1 MTESTDRLRGSLRLE
16 IVVPVHNEQAT
27 LDRSIRTLHDALT
40 DMFDETWLITIAD
53 NASTDATR
61 VISDKLSLDLANV
74 QVVHLTQRGRGRA
87 LKQTWLA
94 SEAEVVAYL
103 DEDLSTDLRAL
114 PPLVAPLLSGHSDV
128 AIGTRLSPNSR
139 VVRGPKREFISRG
152 YNFLLRRYLG
162 VSFSDAQC
170 GFKAMRHEAAEQVLP
185 YVQDTNWFFDTELLV
200 IAERAGMRIH
210 EVPVD
215 WVDDSHSSVD
225 ITGTA
230 MEDLRGMVRV
240 GHSIATG
247 RIPLE
252 RIYAELGR
260 HPLEAPRKP
269 SFFGQVVRFGA
280 VGVASTAV
288 YALLYLLLQ
297 LVMPGQLA
305 NFLALLI
312 TAIGNTTAN
321 RRFTF
326 GVQGRRGVMRHQ
338 FRGLIVF
345 GVAWG
350 ITAGSLALLH
360 AARPDASVL
369 ASLAVL
375 TVANLV
381 ATVVRFLLFRLWVFR
396 QQCQPADA
404 AVDAAVDAAAEPIP
418 FPTERR
424 REVMTRETLVATLD
438 ATLATHLATQKASA

>member
-1 MTESTDRLRGSLRLE
+1 MSEPTDRLRLE

-27 LDRSIRTLHDALT
+27 LDHSIRTLHHALQS
-40 DMFDETWLITIAD
+40 MFDESWLITIAD

-61 VISDKLSLDLANV
+61 VIGDRLSRELPNV
-74 QVVHLTQRGRGRA
+74 QLVHLELKGRGRA
-87 LKQTWLA
+87 LKQTWLQ
-94 SEAEVVAYL
+94 SEADVVAYL

-139 VVRGPKREFISRG
+139 VVRGPKREFISRS

-170 GFKAMRHEAAEQVLP
+170 GFKAMRREAAERMLP

-215 WVDDSHSSVD
+215 WVDDADSSVD

-230 MEDLRGMVRV
+230 IEDLKGMVRV

-260 HPLEAPRKP
+260 HPLAATRRP

-280 VGVASTAV
+280 VGVASTGA
-288 YALLYLLLQ
+288 YALLFLLFQ
-297 LVMPGQLA
+297 LALPGQLS

-312 TAIGNTTAN
+312 TAIANTAAN

-326 GVQGRRGVMRHQ
+326 GVRGARGAVTHQ
-338 FRGLIVF
+338 FQGLIVF
-345 GVAWG
+345 GIAWG

-360 AARPDASVL
+360 AARPDAS
-369 ASLAVL
+369 SLLSLVVL
-375 TVANLV
+375 TGANLF
-381 ATVVRFLLFRLWVFR
+381 ATVVRFLLLRLWVFR
-396 QQCQPADA
+396 LQRQP
-404 AVDAAVDAAAEPIP
+404 VDPSTDPIP
-418 FPTERR
+418 FPVRH
-424 REVMTRETLVATLD
+424 EVMTRDALVARLD
-438 ATLATHLATQKASA
+438 PTQKASA